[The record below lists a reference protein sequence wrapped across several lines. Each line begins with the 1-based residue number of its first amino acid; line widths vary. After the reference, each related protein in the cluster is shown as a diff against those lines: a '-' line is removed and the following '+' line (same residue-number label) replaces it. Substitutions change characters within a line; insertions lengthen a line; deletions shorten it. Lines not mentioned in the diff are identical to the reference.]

1 MIGIAT
7 EAVNQRAGFA
17 HPIGVSPV
25 RFCTAAGAPASNE
38 AGFSDRTRRRDGGT
52 CRALVRETMVDFA
65 SDGTMAEGNELT
77 ARVETVET
85 KIDRLSQSVDERFNQ
100 VDKRFDQVDERFK
113 QVDEAIAEQ
122 RAYTEFVYERL
133 DGRISAVDGKVTA
146 LDGKVSAL
154 DGRVTALQGGF
165 GRLERKLDHVI
176 DQLDAR

>member
-1 MIGIAT
+1 
-7 EAVNQRAGFA
+7 
-17 HPIGVSPV
+17 
-25 RFCTAAGAPASNE
+25 
-38 AGFSDRTRRRDGGT
+38 
-52 CRALVRETMVDFA
+52 MVDFA

-85 KIDRLSQSVDERFNQ
+85 KIDRLSQSVDERFN
-100 VDKRFDQVDERFK
+100 